1 MRPTK
6 KTKRA
11 RLGSQALGVAT
22 NALGAAVRNLE
33 NARRIAN
40 FLRGRMELQTRPTD
54 IYISSYP
61 RSGTTLT
68 QWILY
73 LLTHDEQPDPDHLT
87 KVSPWFER
95 SLAIGELTA
104 DDLASFDSPRVFK
117 SHLPREWLPDGARYI
132 YVEREVEDVLVSYFH
147 FYQAYLGFRGSL
159 EDFYRRFVDGRVQY
173 GSWFEHVASW
183 HEHADDPDVLILRYE
198 ELLADRGHE
207 SGMGIADDESDTAE
221 TALDE
226 RTDEAGPGTTLAVAR
241 GEVEPE
247 HAALTGHRHPDG
259 HERGHVHHPARLAHL
274 HVGRVEPEV
283 GIGLARERAGTEG
296 LDLGIERGADA
307 ADLALADVRDAE
319 CFDEILDPSG
329 ADTEHVGLLHHC
341 EQGPLGP
348 PAGLDERG

>member
-6 KTKRA
+6 KTNRA

-22 NALGAAVRNLE
+22 SALGAAVRNLE

-40 FLRGRMELQTRPTD
+40 FLRGRMELETRPTD

-159 EDFYRRFVDGRVQY
+159 EDFYRRFVEGRVQY
-173 GSWFEHVASW
+173 GSWFEHVAGW
-183 HEHADDPDVLILRYE
+183 HEHADDPDVLILHYE
-198 ELLADRGHE
+198 ELLADRKGSIAKILEFLGWDRDERSVDRAVIE
-207 SGMGIADDESDTAE
+207 SSFDAMKRRESVFDHA
-221 TALDE
+221 TALLLE
-226 RTDEAGPGTTLAVAR
+226 RGVSPQSFLRSGTIGDGAVALDASQSR
-241 GEVEPE
+241 E
-247 HAALTGHRHPDG
+247 LR
-259 HERGHVHHPARLAHL
+259 ERSSSGRRLAI
-274 HVGRVEPEV
+274 R
-283 GIGLARERAGTEG
+283 GLAAF
-296 LDLGIERGADA
+296 L
-307 ADLALADVRDAE
+307 
-319 CFDEILDPSG
+319 
-329 ADTEHVGLLHHC
+329 
-341 EQGPLGP
+341 Q
-348 PAGLDERG
+348 